1 MGMSLDVKS
10 VLEEALALPE
20 AERALVAAELLA
32 SIDDPAEEYSTAGAN
47 EFARELKGRI
57 ERVASGESVGI
68 DYETA
73 QRLLDEVLAR
83 G

>member
-1 MGMSLDVKS
+1 MALDVRS
-10 VLEEALALPE
+10 VIEEALALPE

-32 SIDDPAEEYSTAGAN
+32 SIDGPAEEYSAEAAD
-47 EFARELKGRI
+47 EFSRELERRV

-73 QRLLDEVLAR
+73 QRLLDEELAP

>member
-1 MGMSLDVKS
+1 MALDVKS

-20 AERALVAAELLA
+20 AERALVAA
-32 SIDDPAEEYSTAGAN
+32 
-47 EFARELKGRI
+47 
-57 ERVASGESVGI
+57 GESVGI

-73 QRLLDEVLAR
+73 QRLLDEELAR

>member
-1 MGMSLDVKS
+1 MALDVKS
-10 VLEEALALPE
+10 VLEEALALPD

-32 SIDDPAEEYSTAGAN
+32 SIDDPAEVYSAEAAD
-47 EFARELKGRI
+47 EFARDLERRV
-57 ERVASGESVGI
+57 ERVASGEAVGI

-73 QRLLDEVLAR
+73 QRLLDEELAR

>member
-1 MGMSLDVKS
+1 MALDVKS
-10 VLEEALALPE
+10 VLEEALALPD

-32 SIDDPAEEYSTAGAN
+32 SIDDPAEVYSAEAAD
-47 EFARELKGRI
+47 EFARDL
-57 ERVASGESVGI
+57 ERRVERAASGEAVGI

-73 QRLLDEVLAR
+73 QRLLDEELAR

>member
-1 MGMSLDVKS
+1 MPLDVNS

-32 SIDDPAEEYSTAGAN
+32 SIDDPAEDYSPEAAD
-47 EFARELKGRI
+47 EFARDLERRI
-57 ERVASGESVGI
+57 ERVASGESAGI

-73 QRLLDEVLAR
+73 QRLLDEELAR

>member
-1 MGMSLDVKS
+1 M
-10 VLEEALALPE
+10 LEEALALPE

-32 SIDDPAEEYSTAGAN
+32 SIEDPAEDYSAEAADQ
-47 EFARELKGRI
+47 FARELERRI
-57 ERVASGESVGI
+57 ERVASGESMGI

-73 QRLLDEVLAR
+73 QHLIDEDLAR

>member
-1 MGMSLDVKS
+1 MALDVKS

-32 SIDDPAEEYSTAGAN
+32 SIDDPAEEYSAEAAD
-47 EFARELKGRI
+47 EFARELERRV

-73 QRLLDEVLAR
+73 QRLLDEELAR